1 VVEEAVALAR
11 QIAANAPVAVRLARA
26 AWRDADAAALH
37 PGLAGEAARFGAC
50 FATADQREG
59 MAAQLA
65 RENRTFVFTALK
77 KTARARDYENAIH
90 WLEKAGLILRAFLA
104 TKPGQP
110 LSAYADR
117 GAFKVYALDIGLLGA
132 MAGISPDILVR
143 GHDLFQE
150 FKGAFVE
157 NHVAQTLAGL
167 PGSGALYYWKN
178 DSATAEVDFLW
189 QSPQGSILPLE
200 AKSGINPKS
209 KSLRIYEKKFH
220 PARLLRT
227 TPLNLRQDGKILNI
241 PLYALTA
248 LDRLAS

>member
-1 VVEEAVALAR
+1 
-11 QIAANAPVAVRLARA
+11 
-26 AWRDADAAALH
+26 
-37 PGLAGEAARFGAC
+37 
-50 FATADQREG
+50 
-59 MAAQLA
+59 
-65 RENRTFVFTALK
+65 
-77 KTARARDYENAIH
+77 
-90 WLEKAGLILRAFLA
+90 
-104 TKPGQP
+104 
-110 LSAYADR
+110 
-117 GAFKVYALDIGLLGA
+117 
-132 MAGISPDILVR
+132 VR

-157 NHVAQTLAGL
+157 NHVAQTLVGL
-167 PGSGALYYWKN
+167 PGAGGLHYWKN

-189 QSPQGSILPLE
+189 QSPQGGILPLE

-209 KSLRIYEKKFH
+209 KSLRIYEEKFH